1 MIAYLRSRLSAR
13 LSLLQHLSLHSSHLI
28 HAARSQVIS
37 TGSSTAHIRAIADA
51 VAREARAVAGTRPE
65 GACFDVQGRDSDDWM
80 LVDLQQ
86 VSVRACWC

>member
-1 MIAYLRSRLSAR
+1 VIA
-13 LSLLQHLSLHSSHLI
+13 
-28 HAARSQVIS
+28 

-51 VAREARAVAGTRPE
+51 VAREARRVAGTKPE

-86 VSVRACWC
+86 VLCSSVSHICRSTYF